1 MSKPS
6 PDTFTGVIHDGAA
19 EIERLR
25 GCVRFFA
32 KVIKT
37 GGRWGDRCEAE
48 YREAMGDAHVTEQ
61 KAHAVASAPF
71 FTTNLGQ
78 QTGL

>member
-6 PDTFTGVIHDGAA
+6 ADSFTGVIHDGAA

-37 GGRWGDRCEAE
+37 GGRWRDRCEAE
-48 YREAMGDAHVTEQ
+48 YREAMGDAHVPEQ
-61 KAHAVASAPF
+61 QAHAGASAPF
-71 FTTNLGQ
+71 FTTTSDQ